1 MPIDYDAVQFQYLWA
16 SLDLMHKMKYMKIRF
31 CIVEKFYMHFSDE
44 FIFYCHGSTI
54 SSSYFNLSFFFSD
67 FTYLN
72 ACSIKIENLP
82 AILQSYYQYQDTT
95 WCTVDAQ

>member
-1 MPIDYDAVQFQYLWA
+1 M
-16 SLDLMHKMKYMKIRF
+16 SLFFTAM
-31 CIVEKFYMHFSDE
+31 EA
-44 FIFYCHGSTI
+44 
-54 SSSYFNLSFFFSD
+54 LSVHLILICLFFFSD

-72 ACSIKIENLP
+72 AYSIKIENLP